1 MIETIE
7 WVACSERL
15 PDDYLNVLIH
25 APNDDEPIWLGYV
38 DGECWRTVEGI
49 PLPEGH
55 VVDWAE
61 MPAGPHG

>member
-15 PDDYLNVLIH
+15 PDDNTSVLIGTDGTSEPVWIGYRDVDRWLDTEGFEVNVMAW
-25 APNDDEPIWLGYV
+25 AP
-38 DGECWRTVEGI
+38 
-49 PLPEGH
+49 
-55 VVDWAE
+55 